1 MMRVSY
7 GHGGAGGLVEV
18 TLGRVNEEVL
28 TSVSDYVRYCA
39 HCVMRT
45 SCCLS
50 AFVAFC

>member
-1 MMRVSY
+1 MGMGS
-7 GHGGAGGLVEV
+7 AGGLVEV

-28 TSVSDYVRYCA
+28 TSVSDYIQYSA
-39 HCVMRT
+39 HCVTRT